1 MALPVC
7 QVTATIRDAAGIPVV
22 GAQVTARLSGAV
34 AYMGLIVPTDDS
46 GTTGATGQC
55 TLALWPN
62 SLSTADTTYSF
73 EVLPPGAIWP
83 LYFHNITIPNVASIT
98 LEELLG
104 GVSGEFEV
112 FYMAQGQ
119 SMAADFYMS
128 SNSAPVSIHYM
139 TGSQRVGG
147 SLFIG

>member
-7 QVTATIRDAAGIPVV
+7 QVTATILDASGSPVV

-34 AYMGLIVPTDDS
+34 AYLGLIVPTADS
-46 GTTGATGQC
+46 GTTDANGQC

-62 SLSTADTTYSF
+62 ALSTPDTTYSF

-83 LYFHNITIPNVASIT
+83 LYFHDLTVPNVSSIT

-104 GVSGEFEV
+104 GSSIYVTDDYVATGYVS
-112 FYMAQGQ
+112 A
-119 SMAADFYMS
+119 
-128 SNSAPVSIHYM
+128 
-139 TGSQRVGG
+139 
-147 SLFIG
+147 